1 MKRRIRWI
9 GAVLALGMLLPSCG
23 QAGDA
28 DVQTS
33 GLSAQ
38 ESVTVSET
46 GVPESTP
53 DISQYVIVR
62 PDDDSGLVG
71 MMQTIRARIKQMTG
85 AEILPANELMLPGK
99 TAPECEIL
107 LGETVR
113 DMSKQVYASLE
124 MGEYAVVREGNRIV
138 IAGRG
143 NEPLE
148 AAVKYF
154 FANYF
159 ADGALTFPAET
170 EYRAVYEYDTFY
182 DVLVGKTIN
191 VLGDSY
197 VSPSSLEDGKI
208 WPQLLA
214 EKYEMNYRNYGK
226 GGNGLASPEATGTP
240 MVTRYKEMSKN
251 ADIVFVVGGRN
262 DYNHSY
268 PVGKVGDTTTDTFCG
283 ALSVLIDGLREKYP
297 NSLILFSTS
306 FYVNEDMKAYT
317 DATLA
322 VCQSKGIPCFH
333 AADQSLSGVRM
344 NDSSF
349 RSRYCVKPNDV
360 SHLNADGMKLVFPA
374 YEKFIGEQAEKYFG
388 QVAE

>member
-1 MKRRIRWI
+1 MLWNKMCRNLLLILLI
-9 GAVLALGMLLPSCG
+9 FVLLPSCG
-23 QAGDA
+23 QSGNQNISDTSATTEYAG
-28 DVQTS
+28 
-33 GLSAQ
+33 
-38 ESVTVSET
+38 ESE
-46 GVPESTP
+46 PESLP
-53 DISQYVIVR
+53 EVAAQDISQYVIVR
-62 PDDDSGLVG
+62 PDDDAGLVSV
-71 MMQTIRARIKQMTG
+71 MQSIRARIKNITG
-85 AEILPANELMLPGK
+85 VEINPANELTLPGRS
-99 TAPECEIL
+99 APEYEIL

-113 DMSKQVYASLE
+113 EQSKQVYASLAL
-124 MGEYAVVREGNRIV
+124 GEYAVVRDGNRIV

-148 AAVKYF
+148 AAVNYF

-159 ADGALTFPAET
+159 ADGALVFPEAA
-170 EYRAVYEYDTFY
+170 EYRAAYEYDAFY

-191 VLGDSY
+191 VMGDSY
-197 VSPSSLEDGKI
+197 VSPSSLDDGKI

-214 EKYEMNYRNYGK
+214 EKYEMNHRNYGQ
-226 GGNGLASPEATGTP
+226 GGNGVVSPEATGTP
-240 MVTRYKEMSKN
+240 MVKRYTQMNNN

-262 DYNHSY
+262 DYNKSY

-306 FYVNEDMKAYT
+306 WYVNEDMKAYT

-322 VCQSKGIPCFH
+322 VCESKGIPCFH

-349 RSRYCVKPNDV
+349 RSRYCVKPSDV
-360 SHLNADGMKLVFPA
+360 SHLNADGMKLVLPA
-374 YEKFIGEQAEKYFG
+374 YEKFIGEQAEMYFG
-388 QVAE
+388 Q